1 MRSWLVVTLAALLI
15 ALVAFGGWL
24 IGRSTKPVATGV
36 SQTTQVDDLRVTM
49 QLDEAALGQ
58 RVVEVAVQDAAGRP
72 VDVRAVQL
80 RFTMA
85 EMDMGQIEAD
95 AQTLSPGRYQA
106 RGTFFTMAG
115 RWNVGATIQRDGQP
129 ALSVAFAFPIAAPG
143 EASGPLNPL
152 TADQATRT
160 AGQLLYAANC
170 VVCHGVAGKGDGPS
184 AVGLNPRP
192 VDFSQH
198 MLPGKHTDGQ
208 VFLWIKNGLPGTA
221 MPAWSGRLSDE
232 QIWQLVTYLRTFGQ
246 GAAPP
251 SNVLAATAAAP
262 SQPLPTQAQP
272 AQVPNASQPLPPLIL
287 VRQGNLWRSDGS
299 QAPLRQLT
307 KNPADS
313 FAQNPAISPDGK
325 QVAYVSLI
333 PPAPTAALPVPTS
346 ALFVMDIDGSNAR
359 EIWRPAEGLLGMP
372 AWTPDGQALYV
383 AANGVKLAGGAGGEG
398 RLLQIL
404 RVDLASAAVRP
415 LLSDALDP
423 AVSRDGQRMVFLQ
436 LKQDGFTMSLLTANA
451 DGSGARVLIDGKD
464 FQGFYAPR
472 FSPDGKRLV
481 VAAIGGPQTDG
492 QGYPAPPPSGL
503 APLGGLPS
511 LLAPAT
517 AEAHG
522 LPWDLWTINVDGTGL
537 RRLTQFYEDLPMA
550 TFSPDGKQLA
560 VMGAGG
566 IYLLDADGANLRRI
580 DPAGDHGGLEWIRP

>member
-15 ALVAFGGWL
+15 AVVAIAGWL
-24 IGRSTKPVATGV
+24 LGRAAKPLATGI
-36 SQTTQVDDLRVTM
+36 SQTAQVDDLRVTM
-49 QLDEAALGQ
+49 QLDQAALGE

-72 VDVRAVQL
+72 ADVRAVQL

-85 EMDMGQIEAD
+85 EMDMGRIEAD
-95 AQTLSPGRYQA
+95 AQSLGGGRYQA
-106 RGTFFTMAG
+106 RGSFFSMAG
-115 RWNVGATIQRDGQP
+115 RWNVDATIHRDGQA

-143 EASGPLNPL
+143 ETSGPLNPL
-152 TADQATRT
+152 TADVAARA
-160 AGQLLYAANC
+160 AGQQLYVANC

-184 AVGLNPRP
+184 AAGLNPRP
-192 VDFSQH
+192 SDFSQH
-198 MLPGKHTDGQ
+198 MIPGKHTDGQ
-208 VFLWIKNGLPGTA
+208 IFLWIKNGFPGTA

-246 GAAPP
+246 SAAQPGGALAGTAAP
-251 SNVLAATAAAP
+251 A
-262 SQPLPTQAQP
+262 QQLPTQVVP
-272 AQVPNASQPLPPLIL
+272 AQVPNVREPLPPLIL

-299 QAPLRQLT
+299 QAPPRQLT
-307 KNPADS
+307 NNAADS

-325 QVAYVSLI
+325 QVAYVALI
-333 PPAPTAALPVPTS
+333 QPSPTAALPVPTS
-346 ALFVMDIDGSNAR
+346 ALFVMNIDGTGSR
-359 EIWRPAEGLLGMP
+359 QVWEPEEGLLGMP
-372 AWTPDGQALYV
+372 AWAPDGQALYV
-383 AANGVKLAGGAGGEG
+383 AANGVKSVAGASG
-398 RLLQIL
+398 RQLQIV
-404 RVDLASAAVRP
+404 RVNLASGATQSA
-415 LLSDALDP
+415 LDDALDP
-423 AVSRDGQRMVFLQ
+423 TFSRDGQRMAFLQ
-436 LKQDGFTMSLLTANA
+436 LNQDGFTMSLLTANA

-492 QGYPAPPPSGL
+492 QGNPAPPPGAATPLDGL
-503 APLGGLPS
+503 LS

-522 LPWDLWTINVDGTGL
+522 LPWDLWTVNVDGSGL

-580 DPAGDHGGLEWIRP
+580 DPVGDHGGLEWVR